1 MNTYQRLIIAGVA
14 VALAITGRAVTPDPV
29 PNFMRVGD
37 LAAEGAPAFGAR
49 LQNPAAA
56 AASVTEDTDPIDAIL
71 DARARPITFEGT
83 EIAAAFYQLGRSYG
97 LNINVDPDV
106 TGTALLRFNGGTL
119 RELIDALLETNDLF
133 WTRKRNMF
141 YVKRTQVEFYYIEY
155 PQVNR
160 TTSSQTAISL
170 SPSTQSGGSTNFAN
184 NGVNAVQLNNSV
196 NALGNGAYGIQG
208 TTGDSTQFQISEKNE
223 DTHWSGVENDIKSQ
237 VQKDEKIV
245 LNKFSGMLTV
255 DTTLKRHAFWK
266 SYIERLNKRINAQ
279 VLIEVRIDEVVLNNE
294 HKLGID
300 WTQIST
306 AIENAATVGPIQ
318 TTTDITTIGSQ
329 TLAGDTLL
337 GNFSVGKLSAAF
349 AALRQ
354 QGEIKT
360 LLKPSIRLLNN
371 QKGFVKAGDDKTFW
385 SLYSNITIN
394 NNSITPQTTTQ
405 KIYQGQR
412 QTFGVVLPVTAQI
425 SDDGW
430 VTLVIEPARTD
441 LKGTDVSPDGEQTSP
456 TTADQRISTML
467 RLRDNESAIIGG
479 LSNETSGEQTRGV
492 PGLSAIKFLGLG
504 KLFRTDA
511 KFTTISELVV
521 TVSVKIIQ

>member
-1 MNTYQRLIIAGVA
+1 M
-14 VALAITGRAVTPDPV
+14 
-29 PNFMRVGD
+29 
-37 LAAEGAPAFGAR
+37 
-49 LQNPAAA
+49 
-56 AASVTEDTDPIDAIL
+56 S
-71 DARARPITFEGT
+71 
-83 EIAAAFYQLGRSYG
+83 
-97 LNINVDPDV
+97 
-106 TGTALLRFNGGTL
+106 
-119 RELIDALLETNDLF
+119 
-133 WTRKRNMF
+133 
-141 YVKRTQVEFYYIEY
+141 
-155 PQVNR
+155 
-160 TTSSQTAISL
+160 
-170 SPSTQSGGSTNFAN
+170 
-184 NGVNAVQLNNSV
+184 
-196 NALGNGAYGIQG
+196 
-208 TTGDSTQFQISEKNE
+208 
-223 DTHWSGVENDIKSQ
+223 
-237 VQKDEKIV
+237 
-245 LNKFSGMLTV
+245 
-255 DTTLKRHAFWK
+255 
-266 SYIERLNKRINAQ
+266 
-279 VLIEVRIDEVVLNNE
+279 NNE